1 MTVALVRHPAPIQQL
16 CICLFSPPQAWSTI
30 SRRPPTDVFDM
41 VPFSSGSPMARKPA
55 INGSSP
61 PPPSFSP
68 PPPPPH
74 VFLKERGD
82 YSAAL
87 CSFLHYVVMKL
98 VDKLL
103 YWYLCNCIQVVQLTI
118 AHIQYADSTP
128 VFPLSAVYFPSLP
141 HPSISPLQQEQI
153 FWGRSLLTRSSA
165 THPFLLTSNLNWMKC
180 RCVHSTVGTAV
191 FLERVFV
198 MLIFTLRGILPIM
211 SKYTGIMCSVIGV
224 SNSIAS
230 KQI

>member
-128 VFPLSAVYFPSLP
+128 VFPPLCCVFSLAPSSFHLSPPTGTDILGAEPFDPFRCNTSFPPDVQSKLDEMQVCTFNCRNSSVSRASLCNA
-141 HPSISPLQQEQI
+141 HIYLKGHI
-153 FWGRSLLTRSSA
+153 TYNA
-165 THPFLLTSNLNWMKC
+165 K
-180 RCVHSTVGTAV
+180 VHRHYVLSHWC
-191 FLERVFV
+191 
-198 MLIFTLRGILPIM
+198 
-211 SKYTGIMCSVIGV
+211 K
-224 SNSIAS
+224 
-230 KQI
+230 